1 MAFFLIFF
9 LTWSRTGFL
18 RYPSKTAREM
28 AQNPDG
34 SFHRTVITAGLRSR
48 AQEELE
54 DLGWFR
60 LLFYCLLAFTCIVT
74 LPASESSGLWL
85 KGAV

>member
-1 MAFFLIFF
+1 MAFFKIFF

-18 RYPSKTAREM
+18 RYPSKTAQEM

-34 SFHRTVITAGLRSR
+34 SFHKTVITAGLRSR

-54 DLGWFR
+54 KGQGKIWAVQRHACQQSPGLTG
-60 LLFYCLLAFTCIVT
+60 LPTC
-74 LPASESSGLWL
+74 
-85 KGAV
+85 